1 MVLSS
6 MNLSA
11 NLLLNEE
18 EFKNSCF
25 SNFDTVYEFVISLHE
40 ENHDIFIVLVL
51 LSAILSVFTC
61 FGNSMVLLAYI
72 KSSLPCK
79 KLSSVFVINLAFT
92 DCVVGVIVHPLLI
105 IFFVQTINHDSSCLL
120 PSILAL
126 IIPILM
132 MVSLFSVAGA
142 TAERFLAIVYPFYH
156 KTELTKTRLR
166 VFVLLSWM
174 YAMSWISVMFLSKNN
189 LKIFVTLNSVLPII
203 MTTFTVILWFYIFF
217 EIRGQSIVGITIA
230 GRPQTILQYRLKS
243 ERKTAKTFLIAT
255 LSLYVSYSPLII
267 LVFTNC
273 RDARLITCFL
283 EIMLLVSVIN
293 PIIYGF
299 GNTVVKNAIRKDI
312 LCK

>member
-1 MVLSS
+1 

-18 EFKNSCF
+18 EFKNPCF
-25 SNFDTVYEFVISLHE
+25 SNLDIVYDFVISLHE

-51 LSAILSVFTC
+51 LSAILSVCTW

-79 KLSSVFVINLAFT
+79 KFSSVFVISLAFT
-92 DCVVGVIVHPLLI
+92 DWLVGVIVHPLLI
-105 IFFVQTINHDSSCLL
+105 VFFVQTMNHDSSCLL

-126 IIPILM
+126 VIPILM

-166 VFVLLSWM
+166 IFVSLSWM
-174 YAMSWISVMFLSKNN
+174 YAISWISVLFLSKSN
-189 LKIFVTLNSVLPII
+189 LEIFVTLNSVLPII
-203 MTTFTVILWFYIFF
+203 MTTFTVILWFYIFI
-217 EIRGQSIVGITIA
+217 EIKGQSVVGITCA
-230 GRPQTILQYRLKS
+230 SRPPTILQHRLKS

-267 LVFTNC
+267 AVFTNF
-273 RDARLITCFL
+273 RDAIPIICFL
-283 EIMLLVSVIN
+283 EIMLLVSAIN
-293 PIIYGF
+293 PIIYGL
-299 GNTVVKNAIRKDI
+299 GNTVVRNAITKDI